1 MRGSAKLD
9 RVAEV
14 EGRAVK
20 VNAICAQ
27 MVCYM
32 AMAKSYTPSWTIEDL
47 PRTLHSRKAA
57 LHAEGLQ
64 RALYANVFN
73 RYNDLQVLYQQDS
86 NSPAQS
92 IEASS
97 WNTDLRKQLATLL
110 PASFEARLVLASWD
124 FRAGLPFNEQALK
137 QILDEALE
145 LHSPRRTYSF
155 VADMILSSTVL
166 KSSTQS
172 GSSIQTS
179 IPTSIALHLLWQ
191 TVQGV
196 GRLSECDVR
205 QAARWIRCFVQVGLD
220 CLVKEWRSVHL
231 SRAGRES
238 LEMVDKIR
246 QQVILLA
253 QTGAE
258 EMTRNSL
265 QTLTPLYPAEEL
277 EWLSITFFN
286 LSVDLFVLGW
296 KGCSTQAGQARGS
309 VASTH
314 SQIPFL
320 ADSVLGRRG
329 SHPGTSPAGAYPRS
343 GVVAGTSAARATS
356 AEQKPT
362 TVESAA
368 EGDDD
373 LHIDPANVEEGSVE
387 SPRHWARS
395 AIELAD
401 LLKHKLEE
409 RLACFQSHM
418 VPGDARSSN
427 DEMALPD
434 DYTSEG
440 RAYGDGGT
448 LAGILRA
455 RCQEL
460 GWEL

>member
-9 RVAEV
+9 RAAEA
-14 EGRAVK
+14 EGLAVT

-32 AMAKSYTPSWTIEDL
+32 AMARSYTPSWTIEDL
-47 PRTLHSRKAA
+47 PRTLQSPKTA
-57 LHAEGLQ
+57 LQMGVLQ
-64 RALYANVFN
+64 RTLYANVLI
-73 RYNDLQVLYQQDS
+73 RYDDLQVLYRQDN
-86 NSPAQS
+86 NSPAQA

-97 WNTDLRKQLATLL
+97 WNTTLRKQLATLL
-110 PASFEARLVLASWD
+110 PAYFEARFALASWD
-124 FRAGLPFNEQALK
+124 FRAGLSFNEEALK

-145 LHSPRRTYSF
+145 LQSPLRTYSF
-155 VADMILSSTVL
+155 IADMILSSTVL
-166 KSSTQS
+166 NSSTRS

-179 IPTSIALHLLWQ
+179 IPTSTALHLLWQ

-196 GRLSECDVR
+196 GKLSECDVR

-220 CLVKEWRSVHL
+220 CLEKESRSGHL
-231 SRAGRES
+231 SRAGRQS

-253 QTGAE
+253 QSGAE
-258 EMTRNSL
+258 EMARNPL
-265 QTLTPLYPAEEL
+265 QTSTSLYPAEEL
-277 EWLSITFFN
+277 EWLSTTFFN
-286 LSVDLFVLGW
+286 LSVDLFSLLR
-296 KGCSTQAGQARGS
+296 KGSSTRAGQARGS
-309 VASTH
+309 VESIH
-314 SQIPFL
+314 GQIPFL
-320 ADSVLGRRG
+320 ADSATGASG
-329 SHPGTSPAGAYPRS
+329 SHPGTSPVGAYPRS
-343 GVVAGTSAARATS
+343 GVVAGTSAARAAS

-362 TVESAA
+362 TLESAA

-373 LHIDPANVEEGSVE
+373 LHVDPANVEEGSLE
-387 SPRHWARS
+387 SPRHWACS

-401 LLKHKLEE
+401 LLNHKLDE

-434 DYTSEG
+434 EYTSEG
-440 RAYGDGGT
+440 SAYGDGGT
-448 LAGILRA
+448 LAGILRT

-460 GWEL
+460 GWEF